1 MKIDDLSITLFGW
14 NDIPPHSYLGRGPFD
29 PTGKPNQVGELALVT
44 IRTDEGI
51 EGHSFLGMGAS
62 VAAQPLLRML
72 KPVVMGR
79 DPLAREQLYHA
90 MLERRLVVQ
99 PWVVGAVDVALW
111 DIAGKAA
118 GEPIHRLLGTYREKL
133 PAYASSE
140 QQPSVEAYVEQAL
153 SYQGNGWQGYKIHP
167 FRVWRDDMRIV
178 EAVRE
183 AVGDGFPLMLDSTWG
198 YDYPQAL
205 RVGKTIEELDF
216 EWYEDP
222 LGDQDLYN
230 YTKLRQQLRI
240 PIMATEFPG
249 AWYDSFAPWIYNR
262 ATDYLRGDVALKGG
276 ITGCLKAAHLAE
288 GFGMNFEI
296 HHGGNSLNN
305 VAHLHLSAAIRNCE
319 WFEVLLPAGAQ
330 KYGLVEDIEVDAE
343 GYVHAPMG
351 PGLGVEIDFD
361 LIERNKTA
369 ELR

>member
-1 MKIDDLSITLFGW
+1 MKIDDLSITLFAW

-29 PTGKPNQVGELALVT
+29 PVGKPNQVGELALVT
-44 IRTDEGI
+44 IRTDDGI
-51 EGHSFLGMGAS
+51 EGDSFLGMGAS
-62 VAAQPLLRML
+62 IAAQPLLRML
-72 KPVVMGR
+72 KPIVMGR
-79 DPLAREQLYHA
+79 DPLAREQLYQA

-111 DIAGKAA
+111 DLAGKAA

-140 QQPSVEAYVEQAL
+140 QQSEVEAYVQQAL

-167 FRVWRDDMRIV
+167 FRVWRDDMEICR
-178 EAVRE
+178 AVRK

-198 YDYPQAL
+198 YDYPSAL
-205 RVGKTIEELDF
+205 RVGKLVEELDF
-216 EWYEDP
+216 EWYEAFHVS
-222 LGDQDLYN
+222 Y
-230 YTKLRQQLRI
+230 
-240 PIMATEFPG
+240 
-249 AWYDSFAPWIYNR
+249 
-262 ATDYLRGDVALKGG
+262 
-276 ITGCLKAAHLAE
+276 
-288 GFGMNFEI
+288 EI

-305 VAHLHLSAAIRNCE
+305 VAHLHISAAIRNCE

-330 KYGLVEDIEVDAE
+330 KYGLVEDIEVDAD
-343 GYVHAPMG
+343 GYVHAPMA

-361 LIERNKTA
+361 LIERNKIA

>member
-1 MKIDDLSITLFGW
+1 M
-14 NDIPPHSYLGRGPFD
+14 
-29 PTGKPNQVGELALVT
+29 T
-44 IRTDEGI
+44 IRTDDGI

-99 PWVVGAVDVALW
+99 PWVVGAIDVALW
-111 DIAGKAA
+111 DIGGKVA

-205 RVGKTIEELDF
+205 RVGKAIEELDF

-343 GYVHAPMG
+343 GYVHAPTG

>member
-1 MKIDDLSITLFGW
+1 MKIDDLSITLFAW
-14 NDIPPHSYLGRGPFD
+14 KDIPPHSYLGRGPFD

-62 VAAQPLLRML
+62 IAAQPLLRML
-72 KPVVMGR
+72 KPIVMGR
-79 DPLAREQLYHA
+79 DPLAREQLYQE

-99 PWVVGAVDVALW
+99 PWVVGAIDVALW
-111 DIAGKAA
+111 DLAGKAA

-140 QQPSVEAYVEQAL
+140 QQSNVGAYVEQAL

-167 FRVWRDDMRIV
+167 FRVWRDDMEICR
-178 EAVRE
+178 AVRK

-205 RVGKTIEELDF
+205 RVGKLIEELDF

-222 LGDQDLYN
+222 LGDQD
-230 YTKLRQQLRI
+230 
-240 PIMATEFPG
+240 
-249 AWYDSFAPWIYNR
+249 
-262 ATDYLRGDVALKGG
+262 
-276 ITGCLKAAHLAE
+276 CLKAAHLAE

-305 VAHLHLSAAIRNCE
+305 VAHLHISAAIRNCE

-343 GYVHAPMG
+343 GYVHAPTG

-361 LIERNKTA
+361 LIERNKLA

>member
-1 MKIDDLSITLFGW
+1 MKIDDLSITLFAW

-29 PTGKPNQVGELALVT
+29 PAGKPNQVGELALVT

-72 KPVVMGR
+72 KPIVRGR
-79 DPLAREQLYHA
+79 DPLAREQLYQQ

-153 SYQGNGWQGYKIHP
+153 AYQGDGWQGYKIHP
-167 FRVWRDDMRIV
+167 FRVWRDDLEICR
-178 EAVRE
+178 AVRN
-183 AVGDGFPLMLDSTWG
+183 AVGGGFPLMLDSTWG

-205 RVGKTIEELDF
+205 RVGKLIEELDF

-222 LGDQDLYN
+222 LGDQDIYN

-240 PIMATEFPG
+240 PILATEFPG
-249 AWYDSFAPWIYNR
+249 AWYDSFAPWIYNQ